1 MADIDKVSSAIIIN
15 RLGFNESEEQTMCI
29 IQDNR
34 DKILPI
40 TTHRYKL

>member
-15 RLGFNESEEQTMCI
+15 RLGFNESEKQTMCI

-34 DKILPI
+34 DTILPI
-40 TTHRYKL
+40 TTHKYKL